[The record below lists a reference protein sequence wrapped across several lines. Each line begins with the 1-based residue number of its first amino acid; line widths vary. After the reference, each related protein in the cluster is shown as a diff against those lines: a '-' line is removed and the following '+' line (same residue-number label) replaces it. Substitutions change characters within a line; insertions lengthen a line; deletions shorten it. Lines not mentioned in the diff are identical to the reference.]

1 MSMQSPHLEELE
13 DPNSL
18 TYKNLVPQ
26 PAAAYSFL
34 CQTAETPV
42 RMRCGHDCFN
52 ALAVSLPEHRE
63 HGFP

>member
-26 PAAAYSFL
+26 PAVLYSFL

-42 RMRCGHDCFN
+42 LHEMWPRLFN